1 MAYRDKIIAK
11 EKLEKDMLQLLQ
23 EFYKETGYRVTDI
36 SIQDY
41 KGIVSTF
48 ISKVSVT
55 IDPQV

>member
-1 MAYRDKIIAK
+1 MAYRDKMIAK

-55 IDPQV
+55 IEPQV